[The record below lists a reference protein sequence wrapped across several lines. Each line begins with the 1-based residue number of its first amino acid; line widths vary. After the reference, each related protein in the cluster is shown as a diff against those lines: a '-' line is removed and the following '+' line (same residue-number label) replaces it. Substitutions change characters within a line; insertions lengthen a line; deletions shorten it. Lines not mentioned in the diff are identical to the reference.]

1 MPCHAVQSS
10 LSPGILL
17 WSLMQ
22 SHGWTTCGSKK
33 HLQISNFQNFTF
45 YSNIQNANAYIRTPS
60 WIYDWRPSCES
71 IALETVW
78 TVRCV
83 WKKKALV
90 LLWAVFENALPR
102 LLVKNDFVDFQSRWA
117 LFRNR
122 PKAAIQPP
130 IKYSVMLE
138 HQLLPQTAYSSL
150 KSCYSPFKIKLNI
163 FPQ

>member
-1 MPCHAVQSS
+1 MPFFCGHRCRVMDGQLAALKSICKYQTSKTSHSIQIFKTRMHISQDSILNIWLEAFLWINCLGNGLNSQMS
-10 LSPGILL
+10 LG
-17 WSLMQ
+17 
-22 SHGWTTCGSKK
+22 
-33 HLQISNFQNFTF
+33 
-45 YSNIQNANAYIRTPS
+45 
-60 WIYDWRPSCES
+60 
-71 IALETVW
+71 
-78 TVRCV
+78 
-83 WKKKALV
+83 KALV

-150 KSCYSPFKIKLNI
+150 KSCSSPFKKMLHI

>member
-1 MPCHAVQSS
+1 MPCHAVHSS

-60 WIYDWRPSCES
+60 WIYDWRTSWES
-71 IALETVW
+71 IALEQSGAF
-78 TVRCV
+78 
-83 WKKKALV
+83 KKALV
-90 LLWAVFENALPR
+90 LLWAVFGNALRR

-138 HQLLPQTAYSSL
+138 HQLLPQTAFSSL
-150 KSCYSPFKIKLNI
+150 KSSFRPLKKCCIYSLDKD
-163 FPQ
+163 

>member
-1 MPCHAVQSS
+1 MPCHAVHSS

-71 IALETVW
+71 IALEGVW
-78 TVRCV
+78 TFRC
-83 WKKKALV
+83 L
-90 LLWAVFENALPR
+90 
-102 LLVKNDFVDFQSRWA
+102 
-117 LFRNR
+117 
-122 PKAAIQPP
+122 
-130 IKYSVMLE
+130 
-138 HQLLPQTAYSSL
+138 L
-150 KSCYSPFKIKLNI
+150 KSIGSFVGCFRKCPPAFAGEKWHCRFPEQMSPIQKPPKGRDSAANKIFCHVGTSAAASNSIFKPKIM
-163 FPQ
+163 F

>member
-1 MPCHAVQSS
+1 MQCTALWAQEFFCGHWCRVMDGQVAALKSICKYQTSKTSHSIQIFKMRMHISGLHLEYMTGGLPVNQLPWKRSEQS
-10 LSPGILL
+10 GV
-17 WSLMQ
+17 
-22 SHGWTTCGSKK
+22 
-33 HLQISNFQNFTF
+33 F
-45 YSNIQNANAYIRTPS
+45 
-60 WIYDWRPSCES
+60 
-71 IALETVW
+71 
-78 TVRCV
+78 
-83 WKKKALV
+83 KKKALV

-150 KSCYSPFKIKLNI
+150 KSCFNPFKNMLHV